1 MPIKDI
7 RHFNRYYTRVLGI
20 FDNNVFKLKYSLI
33 EMRTLGEIG
42 RHDKVTA
49 QSLCK
54 ILNIDK
60 SYLSRIVNKLIK
72 ENLVYRERSEQD
84 NRYFYLSLTNEGVKL
99 NEYVEK
105 ASDDKIQE
113 LIKDL
118 DDAEIKEL
126 QDSMNKIENILNKH
140 IKLEE

>member
-49 QSLCK
+49 QYLCK

-60 SYLSRIVNKLIK
+60 SYLSRLLI
-72 ENLVYRERSEQD
+72 
-84 NRYFYLSLTNEGVKL
+84 SL
-99 NEYVEK
+99 
-105 ASDDKIQE
+105 
-113 LIKDL
+113 
-118 DDAEIKEL
+118 
-126 QDSMNKIENILNKH
+126 
-140 IKLEE
+140 

>member
-1 MPIKDI
+1 M
-7 RHFNRYYTRVLGI
+7 
-20 FDNNVFKLKYSLI
+20 
-33 EMRTLGEIG
+33 
-42 RHDKVTA
+42 
-49 QSLCK
+49 
-54 ILNIDK
+54 
-60 SYLSRIVNKLIK
+60 
-72 ENLVYRERSEQD
+72 
-84 NRYFYLSLTNEGVKL
+84 KL

-105 ASDDKIQE
+105 ESDDKIQE